1 MKPNIVQAIKAYHTT
16 HGHYPN
22 NSQLATILGVGRRK
36 VASDLR
42 KLEAQGQIVRVKPR
56 QVYTGDY
63 ELIPN

>member
-1 MKPNIVQAIKAYHTT
+1 MHKMIETIKKYHAT

-42 KLEAQGQIVRVKPR
+42 KLEAQGQIKRVKPR

-63 ELIPN
+63 ELT

>member
-1 MKPNIVQAIKAYHTT
+1 MKPNIVQTIKKYHTT

-22 NSQLATILGVGRRK
+22 NSQLAAILGVGRRK

-42 KLEAQGQIVRVKPR
+42 KLEAQGQIKRVKPR

-63 ELIPN
+63 ELI

>member
-1 MKPNIVQAIKAYHTT
+1 MIETIKIYHTT

-22 NSQLATILGVGRRK
+22 NSQLATMLGVGRRK

-42 KLEAQGQIVRVKPR
+42 KLEAQGQIKRVKPQ

>member
-1 MKPNIVQAIKAYHTT
+1 MKPNIVQAINKYHQQ

-36 VASDLR
+36 IASDLR
-42 KLEAQGQIVRVKPR
+42 KLEAQGQIMRVKPR

-63 ELIPN
+63 ELI